1 MHPEQGPLNLRFG
14 GGVAENMFN
23 PLVLALVLFAGIL
36 VLVCP
41 RSKAIVAFLVTSML
55 VPKDQILLIGGLH
68 FPMLRVLVLFGIARI
83 LREKASSKRRLFCGG
98 INRIDIALI
107 LLTIFIALDGVLLFQ
122 ESGAL
127 INQLGNLYTVFGTYF
142 LLRFLIRD
150 EADVVRA
157 IETFAWIAAICAVIM
172 VYELSTGHNPYALLG
187 GAQAANYASLAAR
200 SHQFRAQGPFEHSIL
215 AGTFG
220 AVLLPLF
227 VALWWKGKK
236 HRTIAVIGIVAST
249 VMTLACNSST
259 PVLGYAAGVLALCLW
274 PLRKSMRAIRWGI
287 VLTLVSLHLVM
298 KAPVWH
304 LIARID
310 ISGGSS
316 SWHRFM
322 LIDQCIRH
330 FGDWWLIGVKDTS
343 IWGWDMWDT
352 ANQYVAL
359 CDGSGL
365 VPFICFV
372 ALLAYG
378 FKYLGRARRA
388 AQDKKRALF
397 MWAVGCAL
405 FANVIAFFGISYF
418 DQTVVAWYALL
429 AMIPAAVATLPK
441 QDFGQVS
448 VDGPTPSVSLVPQL
462 NEQPA
467 FLESYDAL

>member
-1 MHPEQGPLNLRFG
+1 MHPEQGPINLKFG
-14 GGVAENMFN
+14 GGVAESVFN
-23 PLVLALVLFAGIL
+23 PLVLALVLLAGIL

-41 RSKAIVAFLVTSML
+41 RAKATVAFLVASLLIPT
-55 VPKDQILLIGGLH
+55 DQILVIGGLH
-68 FPMLRVLVLFGIARI
+68 FPMLRVLVLFGIARM
-83 LREKASSKRRLFCGG
+83 LKERASSKRRLFCGG
-98 INRIDIALI
+98 INRIDIGLI
-107 LLTIFIALDGVLLFQ
+107 VLTTFIGLNGVLLFQ
-122 ESGAL
+122 EAGAL
-127 INQLGNLYTVFGTYF
+127 INQVGNLLTVFGAYF

-150 EADVVRA
+150 EADVIYTIRA
-157 IETFAWIAAICAVIM
+157 FAWIAAVIAVIM
-172 VYELSTGHNPYALLG
+172 IYELSTGHNPYALLG
-187 GAQAANYASLAAR
+187 GAQAANYGSLAAR
-200 SHQFRAQGPFEHSIL
+200 SDRFRAQGPFAHSIL

-227 VALWWKGKK
+227 VALWWRGKK
-236 HRTIAVIGIVAST
+236 NRTTMVIGIAAAT
-249 VMTLACNSST
+249 VMTFACNSST
-259 PVLGYAAGVLALCLW
+259 PVIAYAAGVMALCLW

-287 VLTLVSLHLVM
+287 VLTLVSLHMVM

-316 SWHRFM
+316 SWHRYM

-359 CDGSGL
+359 CDSSGL
-365 VPFICFV
+365 IPFLCFV
-372 ALLAYG
+372 AILVYG

-388 AQDKKRALF
+388 AEDRKNALF
-397 MWAVGCAL
+397 IWAVGSAL
-405 FANVIAFFGISYF
+405 FANVVAFFGISYF
-418 DQTVVAWYALL
+418 DQTVIAWYALL
-429 AMIPAAVATLPK
+429 AMIPAVIATRKKQNSGELPLEVPAS
-441 QDFGQVS
+441 GV
-448 VDGPTPSVSLVPQL
+448 VLVPQL